1 MMANAASSQLEA
13 AEAAGGVVVVEP
25 AQRNAKYGTN
35 MAEYLVDLHDA
46 QATFDFCGGMLFQ
59 FVLSDKLR
67 EYLVHLAKPKKE
79 EEAASAKQKQPTVF
93 EATKGRMHQLDTY
106 QQSAAADNLEIFH
119 GREIRQV
126 STAAGGMGFVL
137 QLSLANEQDPEGWTE
152 QEIVGYD
159 GWGHDSGRDWR
170 TGERLEQEGFTN
182 FRERFGPKSF
192 CLHHRFYLHWD
203 AMNRLWLSAEDGC
216 EGTPANNNAPNPNPI
231 QNLFRGLL

>member
-1 MMANAASSQLEA
+1 MATAASSPA
-13 AEAAGGVVVVEP
+13 AEGAGVVVEP
-25 AQRNAKYGTN
+25 AQRTAKYGSN

-67 EYLVHLAKPKKE
+67 EYLVHLAKPKE
-79 EEAASAKQKQPTVF
+79 EEAASAKQTQPTVF
-93 EATKGRMHQLDTY
+93 GATKGRMHQLDTY
-106 QQSAAADNLEIFH
+106 QPSAAADNLEIFH

-137 QLSLANEQDPEGWTE
+137 QLSLANEQDPEGWTA
-152 QEIVGYD
+152 QEIAGYD

-182 FRERFGPKSF
+182 VRERFGPKSF
-192 CLHHRFYLHWD
+192 SLHHRFYLHWD

-216 EGTPANNNAPNPNPI
+216 EGTPAHNNTPNPNPI
-231 QNLFRGLL
+231 QNFFRGLL